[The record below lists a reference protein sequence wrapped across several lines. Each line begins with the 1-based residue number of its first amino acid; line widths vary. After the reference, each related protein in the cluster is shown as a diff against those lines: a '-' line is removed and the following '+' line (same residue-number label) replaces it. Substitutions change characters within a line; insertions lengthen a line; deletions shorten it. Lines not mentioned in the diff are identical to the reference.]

1 MKSRAIAMALAM
13 WPSLALAADAPP
25 ATATLTITVRHII
38 DAGGDLKIGVYDE
51 ANYAMKGGIPVARKS
66 THARG
71 PTMSFTFDD
80 VPPGI
85 YAAKVLQD
93 VNQNGNFDF
102 GPKGMEPFGFSNDPV
117 VTVGL
122 PPFDEAKFTV
132 TAGTNTIEITLH

>member
-1 MKSRAIAMALAM
+1 MLFQQPRFR
-13 WPSLALAADAPP
+13 PPP
-25 ATATLTITVRHII
+25 AITATLTITVRHII

-51 ANYAMKGGIPVARKS
+51 ANYAMKGGMPVARKS

-80 VPPGI
+80 IPPGT

>member
-1 MKSRAIAMALAM
+1 M
-13 WPSLALAADAPP
+13 
-25 ATATLTITVRHII
+25 LTITVRHII

-51 ANYAMKGGIPVARKS
+51 ANYAMKGGMPVARKS

>member
-1 MKSRAIAMALAM
+1 MKSRAMGMIFAT
-13 WPSLALAADAPP
+13 WPSLALAADVPP
-25 ATATLTITVRHII
+25 ATATLTIKVRHII
-38 DAGGDLKIGVYDE
+38 DAGGDLQIGIYE
-51 ANYAMKGGIPVARKS
+51 KANYATKGGMPVARKS
-66 THARG
+66 AHARG
-71 PTMSFTFDD
+71 PTMSFTFDGI
-80 VPPGI
+80 PPGT

-132 TAGTNTIEITLH
+132 TGGTNTIEITLR